1 MPVVLSVRARRCAYC
16 LSQWGAHRST
26 HCGALAP
33 SAGASP
39 CLITCLLWLSVLDEP
54 TDRGCGAARLVAAHS
69 TGVRPWARTRK
80 RDGTGCEVFRMHIKW
95 AQPEAERARSLARPF
110 PLPAPAQE
118 LHAFLVAVVKA
129 ETVAEPRSRVFV
141 CRAADVQLG
150 PADRS
155 LSAIAVDSSARSW
168 KGPEGRSRAGGFHS
182 TATSVATEHT
192 PAGRHSSAR

>member
-1 MPVVLSVRARRCAYC
+1 MAILTEQSSFAATAYMLHGRPEMMPERQPAESTALPVVLSVRARRCAYC

-95 AQPEAERARSLARPF
+95 AQPEAERARVLARRAMP
-110 PLPAPAQE
+110 
-118 LHAFLVAVVKA
+118 VA
-129 ETVAEPRSRVFV
+129 
-141 CRAADVQLG
+141 
-150 PADRS
+150 
-155 LSAIAVDSSARSW
+155 
-168 KGPEGRSRAGGFHS
+168 RAGARIAHL
-182 TATSVATEHT
+182 H
-192 PAGRHSSAR
+192 GRCG